1 MTSYFSDLIIACF
14 SSLIG
19 VAKTLPS
26 AAQMQ
31 HEPSLESE
39 VQWIILS
46 AGGLQSVGAMEPSI
60 WKSTAVWA
68 IYG

>member
-60 WKSTAVWA
+60 WKSTTVWA